1 MMKGNRGGRILV
13 LDRYRYHKN
22 QMSRNRIIWRC
33 GEKNCRAYLKTSIL
47 HLDIDDEQNF
57 HVFSKDQHNHPPQ
70 SDVINRAKFRDKIR
84 DKIIQDPTKPLK
96 RQYNSGVI
104 EHMQGGGDRE
114 YNVDEYNTL
123 KSMFFRTR
131 VESLPERPDQ
141 IEDVVINGTWSQT
154 WNNKRF
160 LLNLDNDWEYAVF
173 STDRN
178 LIALSE
184 CREIYVDATFKSTPA
199 PYEQVFSILGRFHGF
214 VIPLVTASMGQR
226 QIGNWRER
234 AAFQRSAFGRSTA
247 GNDVV
252 ATIFIRIFFLFFPVF
267 FLRRDLFS

>member
-1 MMKGNRGGRILV
+1 
-13 LDRYRYHKN
+13 
-22 QMSRNRIIWRC
+22 
-33 GEKNCRAYLKTSIL
+33 
-47 HLDIDDEQNF
+47 
-57 HVFSKDQHNHPPQ
+57 
-70 SDVINRAKFRDKIR
+70 
-84 DKIIQDPTKPLK
+84 
-96 RQYNSGVI
+96 
-104 EHMQGGGDRE
+104 MQGGGDRE

-184 CREIYVDATFKSTPA
+184 CREIYVGATFKSTPA
-199 PYEQVFSILGRFHGF
+199 PYEQVF
-214 VIPLVTASMGQR
+214 
-226 QIGNWRER
+226 
-234 AAFQRSAFGRSTA
+234 
-247 GNDVV
+247 
-252 ATIFIRIFFLFFPVF
+252 
-267 FLRRDLFS
+267 